1 MAVSESYLQLV
12 YVHLATIIPAFMMG
26 TYLLA
31 RRKGTPMHRKLGRGY
46 MLLML
51 STAVITL
58 LMPAEVGPRFLNHFG
73 FIHLLSVLVV
83 VTVPVAWFA
92 IRNGQ
97 RITHQ
102 ISMISLYVGGLLI
115 AGSFTLMPGR
125 LMHQWLFG

>member
-12 YVHLATIIPAFMMG
+12 YVHLATIIPAFMIR

-31 RRKGTPMHRKLGRGY
+31 RRKGTPMHRMLGRIY

-58 LMPAEVGPRFLNHFG
+58 LMPALVGPRFLNHFG

-83 VTVPVAWFA
+83 VTVPVAWLA